1 MYSNIMMCP
10 ACQWLIHPASLHTFN
25 GPLPA
30 ASAEIDAYF
39 IPDARALGRHTE
51 REI

>member
-1 MYSNIMMCP
+1 MMCP
-10 ACQWLIHPASLHTFN
+10 ASGPFHPVTLPTFN
-25 GPLPA
+25 SPLPA

-39 IPDARALGRHTE
+39 IPDARALGRHIE